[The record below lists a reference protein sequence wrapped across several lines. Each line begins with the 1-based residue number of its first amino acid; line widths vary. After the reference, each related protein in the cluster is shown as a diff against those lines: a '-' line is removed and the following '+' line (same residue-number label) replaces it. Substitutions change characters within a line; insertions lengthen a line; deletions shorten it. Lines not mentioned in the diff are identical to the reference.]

1 MQMHGHVGMEGVRGL
16 RKVSGDGLR
25 KASFGSLRRMSGT
38 KINEEMGLR
47 ARGRSPASVTGEE
60 GMASLDRLVSPGVSP
75 DGGDRVGQK

>member
-1 MQMHGHVGMEGVRGL
+1 MHGHVGMEGVRGL
-16 RKVSGDGLR
+16 RKVSGEGLR

-38 KINEEMGLR
+38 RINEFGLR

-75 DGGDRVGQK
+75 GGGEGAGQK